1 MKITRQSS
9 SKRKMKPKPSN
20 PKITSSAAPSASQ
33 IKKQLE
39 NLMSKVSWGKNG
51 KLLVLEKGTIILTP
65 EVRARMIKPVTEEIP
80 LLGEKIKHEIMG
92 LKKRADAG
100 DDVALGVLYNV
111 TMFGVLALNS
121 AHNQEAV
128 KSIAQNKSL
137 WPVMGS
143 SEDSIIKRND
153 ELFAGIGLGS
163 KMTTRPIPDLLR
175 NDSVELLWAVMI
187 AAEINRMRDF
197 LVSLSPETKADLFNK
212 GQALWPFKIRT
223 GTVLLQSENIVE
235 CGSLP
240 PLSGGNETKNLWWVV
255 IEKLFEIVTDQKWE
269 EIPELR
275 NTHLLAAKNHSSN
288 LAHIR
293 TYIRSNIK
301 KNLKNKFFTRVAPSS

>member
-20 PKITSSAAPSASQ
+20 PQTTSSAAPSASQ

-121 AHNQEAV
+121 ADRVHF
-128 KSIAQNKSL
+128 SG
-137 WPVMGS
+137 PVH
-143 SEDSIIKRND
+143 
-153 ELFAGIGLGS
+153 ELVLGH
-163 KMTTRPIPDLLR
+163 
-175 NDSVELLWAVMI
+175 
-187 AAEINRMRDF
+187 
-197 LVSLSPETKADLFNK
+197 
-212 GQALWPFKIRT
+212 G
-223 GTVLLQSENIVE
+223 
-235 CGSLP
+235 
-240 PLSGGNETKNLWWVV
+240 
-255 IEKLFEIVTDQKWE
+255 
-269 EIPELR
+269 
-275 NTHLLAAKNHSSN
+275 
-288 LAHIR
+288 
-293 TYIRSNIK
+293 
-301 KNLKNKFFTRVAPSS
+301 